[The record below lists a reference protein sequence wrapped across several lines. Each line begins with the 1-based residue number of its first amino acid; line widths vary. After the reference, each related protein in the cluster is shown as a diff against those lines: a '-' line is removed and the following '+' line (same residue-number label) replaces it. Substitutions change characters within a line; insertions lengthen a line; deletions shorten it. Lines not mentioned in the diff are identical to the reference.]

1 MYLHSLRIRAEKVA
15 ICSPFN
21 LFLKPAQINYIFS
34 GNVDILYIYP
44 VINHYIC
51 CTIKVYE

>member
-1 MYLHSLRIRAEKVA
+1 MYLHSLRIRAEKFA

-34 GNVDILYIYP
+34 DNVDILYIYY